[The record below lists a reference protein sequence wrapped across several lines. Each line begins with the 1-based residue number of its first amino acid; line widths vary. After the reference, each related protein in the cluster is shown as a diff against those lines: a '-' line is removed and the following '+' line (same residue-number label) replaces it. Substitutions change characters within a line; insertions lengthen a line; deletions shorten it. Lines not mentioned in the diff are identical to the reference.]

1 MLKDILIEREVL
13 SKVNSRFCVSLYY
26 AWQNDDDVALVIT
39 LMPGGDLEFLMKGRE
54 TKSGYSAMDMP
65 MIKYYAASMALG
77 LQAVHEM
84 GYVYRDLKPMNVL
97 LDGDG
102 QVRVSDMGLTA
113 DISAGPIKQCSGT
126 RGYWSPETIKKQEY
140 TTEPDWWSL
149 GVTMVLPP
157 CNPVPGSCEV

>member
-13 SKVNSRFCVSLYY
+13 SKVQNPFCVSLYY

-39 LMPGGDLEFLMKGRE
+39 LMPGGDLEFMMKGRE
-54 TKSGYSAMDMP
+54 TKAGYSP
-65 MIKYYAASMALG
+65 MSMEMLQYYGASMGLG
-77 LQAVHEM
+77 LQAIHDM

-97 LDGDG
+97 LDGEG

-113 DISAGPIKQCSGT
+113 NITGGPIKQCSGT
-126 RGYWSPETIKKQEY
+126 RGFWSPETITKQMY

-149 GVTMVLPP
+149 GVTIVHSP
-157 CNPVPGSCEV
+157 